1 MGGTRVADELVAP
14 IALEDVIG
22 RGARGADCEG
32 GATEAG
38 GWAGYARAGV
48 GEEAGG
54 SAAEAVGRV
63 VGRAGSARL
72 ETFRAVICTHYLH
85 IALIARTI
93 VASTSTSHSAGGA
106 IIGALL
112 AHSSNVRI
120 PSDASS
126 CIVDI
131 DRTGRSVGVC
141 ATLAGS
147 SDESCRTIAGGADGI
162 IGAGTGETRIE
173 ASNDRSCRVDS
184 VSILRDSAV
193 DVG

>member
-1 MGGTRVADELVAP
+1 MGGTRIADGQVAP
-14 IALEDVIG
+14 IALEDVIR
-22 RGARGADCEG
+22 RGARGANCEG

-48 GEEAGG
+48 GEETRG
-54 SAAEAVGRV
+54 SAGEAGGRV

-72 ETFRAVICTHYLH
+72 ETFRAVICAHDLH
-85 IALIARTI
+85 ISLIACTI
-93 VASTSTSHSAGGA
+93 VASSSASHSAGGA
-106 IIGALL
+106 IIRALL
-112 AHSSNVRI
+112 ADSSNVRI

-131 DRTGRSVGVC
+131 YRTGRSVGVC

-173 ASNDRSCRVDS
+173 ASNDRSC
-184 VSILRDSAV
+184 
-193 DVG
+193 